1 MVQNA
6 FTTVRP
12 RGPDLRIPAKLPKR
26 NKPGAAL
33 TVVSSKAMDT
43 RGRRVVDLAPRA
55 AGNIV
60 IESREQAQ
68 ASVDRRAGISKAGT
82 K

>member
-12 RGPDLRIPAKLPKR
+12 RGPDRNIPAKPPKR
-26 NKPGAAL
+26 QKPGAAL
-33 TVVSSKAMDT
+33 TIKKKALDAN
-43 RGRRVVDLAPRA
+43 GRKTVDLAPRT
-55 AGNIV
+55 AGQIV
-60 IESREQAQ
+60 IESRERAQ
-68 ASVDRRAGISKAGT
+68 AGVDRRVGISKGGT

>member
-12 RGPDLRIPAKLPKR
+12 RGTDLDIPAKAPKR
-26 NKPGAAL
+26 NTPGTAL
-33 TVVSSKAMDT
+33 TIKKAMDAK
-43 RGRRVVDLAPRA
+43 GRQTVDLAPRT
-55 AGNIV
+55 AGRIV
-60 IESREQAQ
+60 VESRERSQAG
-68 ASVDRRAGISKAGT
+68 VDRRAGISKGGT